1 MVKRWLLY
9 LAALAGCLIFYFA
22 YREWFSYILL
32 LTVASI
38 PWLSL
43 LVSLPVMLTARLQV
57 ELPPAIMKGTYT
69 VVRLSLHSRLPL
81 PQWRLRMVAKNLLW
95 GKDWVLRPGGDFPV
109 EHCGT
114 FRCRITRFRV
124 CDYLGMFA
132 LPRRAPAVF
141 TVSVRPAPIRPHPAP
156 DVEKYLA
163 QSWRPKAG
171 GGFSE
176 NHELRLY
183 RPGDHLKQIHW
194 KLSAKTGELIFREP
208 MIPQGGRML
217 LWLYHSGD
225 PQILDRKLGQL
236 LWVSGYLRR
245 LGLQHD
251 ILAYTSAGARLWHIG
266 TEYTLI
272 DVMDALL
279 STPPVTE
286 DPEPTLTEAAAWQ
299 FYIGGDSYEKV

>member
-9 LAALAGCLIFYFA
+9 LSALAGCLIFYFA

-32 LTVASI
+32 LAVVGL

-43 LVSLPVMLTARLQV
+43 LFSLPVMLSARLQV
-57 ELPPAIMKGTYT
+57 DLPPAILKGTYT
-69 VVRLSLHSRLPL
+69 VVRASLRSSLPL
-81 PQWRLRMVAKNLLW
+81 PQWQLRMMARNLMW
-95 GKDWVLRPGGDFPV
+95 GKDWILQPGGDFPA

-114 FRCRITRFRV
+114 FRCSVTRFWIY
-124 CDYLGMFA
+124 DYLGMFL
-132 LPRRAPAVF
+132 LPRRATGVF
-141 TVSVRPAPIRPHPAP
+141 TVSVRPAPVKPDPAP

-163 QSWRPKAG
+163 QSWQPKAG

-194 KLSAKTGELIFREP
+194 KLSAKTGKLIYREP

-225 PQILDRKLGQL
+225 ADKVDRKLGQL
-236 LWVSGYLRR
+236 LWVSGYLQR
-245 LGLQHD
+245 LGLRHD
-251 ILAYTSAGARLWHIG
+251 ILAYTASGIRLWHIG
-266 TEYTLI
+266 TEHTLI
-272 DVMDALL
+272 DAMDALL
-279 STPPVTE
+279 STPPTAE
-286 DPEPTLTEAAAWQ
+286 DSELMLSEAAPWQ
-299 FYIGGDSYEKV
+299 FYIGGDGCEKV